1 MCLKRGLTLSRKKKR
16 EGEASMPA
24 SSAGLFQFF
33 GEKTDS
39 IVKIRPELVVL
50 LTAMLMVSVVLAH
63 ILLKGA
69 V

>member
-1 MCLKRGLTLSRKKKR
+1 MSRKKKR

-39 IVKIRPELVVL
+39 IVKIRPELVAVL
-50 LTAMLMVSVVLAH
+50 TVMLMVSVILAH
-63 ILLKGA
+63 VFLKGA
-69 V
+69 I